1 VAAEPASIERAG
13 PVTPTPCNAVVS
25 AAEGRREDRP
35 PEQREGAE
43 DARQASYRSHGRS
56 SRDAGRFV
64 VERTEAERFWSKVD
78 QTARGG
84 CWAWLGQTNQ
94 WGYGHF
100 RRTLAPGQYL
110 TVKAHRFAYELVVA
124 PIPAGLTLDHLCGNQ
139 SCVRP
144 EHLEPVTNAENLR
157 RRHARRRADREGPS
171 S

>member
-1 VAAEPASIERAG
+1 
-13 PVTPTPCNAVVS
+13 VTPTPCNAVVPT
-25 AAEGRREDRP
+25 ADGRRDDRP
-35 PEQREGAE
+35 PEQRKGAD
-43 DARQASYRSHGRS
+43 DARHASYRSHGTS

-78 QTARGG
+78 RPALGG
-84 CWAWLGQTNQ
+84 CWTWLGQTNQ

-100 RRTLAPGQYL
+100 RRTLARGQYL

-157 RRHARRRADREGPS
+157 RRHARRRANREGPS

>member
-1 VAAEPASIERAG
+1 MTA
-13 PVTPTPCNAVVS
+13 TPCNEADEVS
-25 AAEGRREDRP
+25 EGRRDGRT
-35 PEQREGAE
+35 PERREGAE
-43 DARQASYRSHGRS
+43 DARQTPYRSHGTS

-64 VERTEAERFWSKVD
+64 VERTEAERFWLKVD
-78 QTARGG
+78 RSTCDG
-84 CWAWLGQTNQ
+84 CWTWLGQTNQ

-100 RRTLAPGQYL
+100 RRTLGPGLYL
-110 TVKAHRFAYELVVA
+110 TVKAHRFAYELVVG

-157 RRHARRRADREGPS
+157 RRHARRRADREGTS